1 MAFRNST
8 AKLSELPLS
17 LRTSFLCT
25 TASHSYQ
32 LSTLRPFSITAK
44 IAQPKR
50 LSKALPCHFALGRN
64 RNLQGL
70 AVAILKLWEKSLVV
84 KIAVKR
90 GILNTNNELMAEEL
104 KKLMGGTLLIRNKY
118 FIVMYSGKD
127 FVPTSVA
134 TVLVER
140 QEMTKQVVDDKEK
153 ARCRAIDVT
162 QSGADEA
169 TTQVGSLAEFYEA
182 QTCWGRDIS
191 AKECEKTIKESA
203 KAKNIRLFRKAQTKR
218 LRAENLLAKIEVS
231 LVPADPDCDQE
242 TISEEERAMFRR
254 VGRIMKP
261 YLPLGIGGVFDGV
274 IENMHLNWRHRE
286 LVK

>member
-1 MAFRNST
+1 MLGRCEYGISEQYCEVIGTSSESQDLILVHNCFAF
-8 AKLSELPLS
+8 
-17 LRTSFLCT
+17 
-25 TASHSYQ
+25 
-32 LSTLRPFSITAK
+32 LSTEHSEAFLYHRQNCPTQTTLQSSSLPF
-44 IAQPKR
+44 
-50 LSKALPCHFALGRN
+50 CFRN

-203 KAKNIRLFRKAQTKR
+203 KAKNIRLFRKVER
-218 LRAENLLAKIEVS
+218 
-231 LVPADPDCDQE
+231 PDQK
-242 TISEEERAMFRR
+242 A
-254 VGRIMKP
+254 
-261 YLPLGIGGVFDGV
+261 
-274 IENMHLNWRHRE
+274 
-286 LVK
+286 

>member
-1 MAFRNST
+1 MLGRCEYGISEQYCEVIGTSSESQDLILVHNCFAF
-8 AKLSELPLS
+8 
-17 LRTSFLCT
+17 
-25 TASHSYQ
+25 
-32 LSTLRPFSITAK
+32 LSTEHSEAFLYHRQNCPTQTTLQSSSLPF
-44 IAQPKR
+44 
-50 LSKALPCHFALGRN
+50 CFRN

-104 KKLMGGTLLIRNKY
+104 
-118 FIVMYSGKD
+118 KD